1 MDDFSKQLF
10 GVVLRLPANQE
21 FSPSPTDDGAVFELM
36 NNCLLGRTTGLVF
49 SLALK
54 QYVTPGQI
62 LRIVST
68 AVSSL
73 QAAWRPLKDIFGAYP
88 PKFVST
94 QSEICASRMALV
106 VRFASFVLPALPVAL
121 PLQQELAGWRNTL
134 CEEVAMP
141 SLKLTLDDRY
151 VNNRTFQILAS
162 AIFCLISLLEGGPLS
177 FKASQT
183 MDIAERTS
191 LESLLIPSVELLG
204 DLKLELVGPG
214 PYQDRESD
222 LVYADPHSFT
232 RVKPRKDPCHPSKHA

>member
-10 GVVLRLPANQE
+10 GVVLRLPVNQE
-21 FSPSPTDDGAVFELM
+21 FSPSTTDEGAVFEVM
-36 NNCLLGRTTGLVF
+36 NSCLLGRTTGLVF

-54 QYVTPGQI
+54 QHVTPGQI

-73 QAAWRPLKDIFGAYP
+73 QAAWRPLKDIFGVYP
-88 PKFVST
+88 PEFVSA
-94 QSEICASRMALV
+94 QSEFCASRMALV

-121 PLQQELAGWRNTL
+121 TLQQESAGWRNTL

-141 SLKLTLDDRY
+141 SLKLILDERY
-151 VNNRTFQILAS
+151 VNNWAFQILAS
-162 AIFCLISLLEGGPLS
+162 AILRLISSLEGGPLS

-183 MDIAERTS
+183 LDIAETTS
-191 LESLLIPSVELLG
+191 LEGLLLPSMELLG

-232 RVKPRKDPCHPSKHA
+232 RVKPRKDPCHRSKHA